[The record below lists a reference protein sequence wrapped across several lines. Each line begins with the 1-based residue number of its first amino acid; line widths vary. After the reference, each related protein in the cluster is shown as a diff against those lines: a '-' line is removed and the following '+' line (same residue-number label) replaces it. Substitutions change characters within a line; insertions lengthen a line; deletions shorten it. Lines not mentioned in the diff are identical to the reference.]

1 MWKLRLWDQA
11 WFPQLTEAVVGGTGL
26 RYNSLDSAVTFPS
39 SNGASIEDQMWPF
52 RNRVNWHQPVGVLL
66 GPKWATIVSVGT
78 ECVFLM
84 EMAVSWPFLC
94 VLPFSLY
101 GLSLYPFPPPLSSS
115 SLSSLLTLLH
125 HLNPFAFTLYQI
137 LLSLTFCFHSPQGS
151 GEGRKTMRI
160 GRKEVK
166 LSFLFLFFIADLTI

>member
-1 MWKLRLWDQA
+1 MWKLRLWEEA
-11 WFPQLTEAVVGGTGL
+11 RFPQLTEAVVGETGL
-26 RYNSLDSAVTFPS
+26 RYYSLDSAVAFPS

-52 RNRVNWHQPVGVLL
+52 RNWVNWHQPVGVLL

-84 EMAVSWPFLC
+84 EMAESWPFLC
-94 VLPFSLY
+94 VLPYSWY
-101 GLSLYPFPPPLSSS
+101 GLSLYSVLPPPSTS

-125 HLNPFAFTLYQI
+125 HLNPFAFTLYEI

-151 GEGRKTMRI
+151 GEWRKTMRI
-160 GRKEVK
+160 GREEVK
-166 LSFLFLFFIADLTI
+166 LSFLFYFIFL